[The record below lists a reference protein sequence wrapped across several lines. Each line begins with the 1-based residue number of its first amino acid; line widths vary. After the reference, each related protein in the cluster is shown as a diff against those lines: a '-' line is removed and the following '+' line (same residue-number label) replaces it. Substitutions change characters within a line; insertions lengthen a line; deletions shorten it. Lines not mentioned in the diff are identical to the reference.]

1 MSSTSPRIE
10 SSKLPLYAG
19 ILAALI
25 FAIVAARLFLTSQG
39 AAPAPQSAAP
49 RAPSAVVRTAPAVPG
64 PISEVFSYAGAIQA
78 TDQVSLVPRA
88 SGIVA
93 SIPVDVGTVVQA
105 GQVLATLDPGTLPD
119 QLAQA
124 QAGLDQAQAKLQ
136 QLLAQGRP
144 DDVAA
149 ADAQV

>member
-1 MSSTSPRIE
+1 MSSTSPRIQ

-19 ILAALI
+19 LLAALI
-25 FAIVAARLFLTSQG
+25 FVVVAARLFLS
-39 AAPAPQSAAP
+39 AQSAATPAQQSTAP
-49 RAPSAVVRTAPAVPG
+49 RVPVAVVRTAPAVAG
-64 PISEVFSYAGAIQA
+64 PVSEVFSYAGAIQA

-93 SIPVDVGTVVQA
+93 SIPVEVGTVVQA
-105 GQVLATLDPGTLPD
+105 GQVLATLDAGTLPD

-136 QLLAQGRP
+136 QLL
-144 DDVAA
+144 
-149 ADAQV
+149 